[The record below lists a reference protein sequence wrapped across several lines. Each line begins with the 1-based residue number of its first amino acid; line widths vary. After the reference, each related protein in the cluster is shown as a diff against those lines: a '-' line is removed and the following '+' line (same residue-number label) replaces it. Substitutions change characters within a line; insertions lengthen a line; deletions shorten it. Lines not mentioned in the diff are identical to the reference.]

1 MTDRAVDQPI
11 HNSFFGSS
19 LVSLSQ
25 YGLSEMT
32 RIFDL
37 AERMADPK
45 HAADVSQILEGKVLT
60 LLFFEPSSR
69 TFGSFSSA
77 AKRLGAHTI
86 EIHDAASTS
95 TAKGE
100 SLEDTVRVFASYS
113 DGIIMRHHMPGAALR
128 AATVISKPLVNA
140 GDGIGEHPTQAL
152 LDIYT
157 IRKHVKNMDN
167 LKGLVVGDLYNGR
180 TVHSL
185 IEGLSKFKNPTIYL
199 LAPSSLQLSPEL
211 QSRFTDSGVTLKLIA
226 SVEDIPS
233 DCDFWYWTRVQK
245 ERFTKMHEYEE
256 VKNSFILTPSL
267 AQKYAGKKTLFMHP
281 LPRVGEIDEAL
292 DEDPRAIYFEQ
303 VQNGLY
309 VRQALLALIF
319 GKTFIT

>member
-1 MTDRAVDQPI
+1 MIDRAVDQPI

-19 LVSLSQ
+19 LISLSQ
-25 YGLSEMT
+25 YSISEMT

-37 AERMADPK
+37 ADRMADPK
-45 HAADVSQILEGKVLT
+45 HAPHYSQILAGRVLA

-77 AKRLGAHTI
+77 AKRLGAQTI

-95 TAKGE
+95 TSKGE
-100 SLEDTVRVFASYS
+100 SLEDTIRVFACYS

-128 AATVISKPLVNA
+128 AAGVINKPLVNA

-157 IRKHVKNMDN
+157 IRKHVKNMD
-167 LKGLVVGDLYNGR
+167 GLTGLIVGDLYNGR

-185 IEGLSKFKNPTIYL
+185 LKGLSNFKNTIIYM
-199 LAPSSLQLSPEL
+199 LAPKGLQLSTE
-211 QSRFTDSGVTLKLIA
+211 QQTQFASSGVTIKPITR
-226 SVEDIPS
+226 VEDIPK

-245 ERFTKMHEYEE
+245 ERFTNMHEYEE
-256 VKNSFILTPSL
+256 VKNSFILTPAL
-267 AQKYAGKKTLFMHP
+267 AKKYAGKNTLFMHP

-292 DEDPRAIYFEQ
+292 DADPRAVYFEQ

-309 VRQALLALIF
+309 IRQALLALIW
-319 GKTFIT
+319 GEPGIT